1 RCGGLDGT
9 TRLITGT
16 AVSIRAITPIG
27 EPTVTAP
34 GTTLTPAGT
43 ARREESMDRTVVL
56 VSAHATTRARARIRE
71 ARLPMDHTEHAAR
84 RKPTTRA
91 PERMPRPVRVRTF
104 TAIGVRRACSAAM
117 IGSIQNVSPT
127 VQGTRR
133 GSPVVTRAA

>member
-16 AVSIRAITPIG
+16 AVSIRAITRIG

-43 ARREESMDRTVVL
+43 ARREESMDRTAVL
-56 VSAHATTRARARIRE
+56 VLVHATTRAPARIRE
-71 ARLPMDHTEHAAR
+71 ARLRMDHTERAAR
-84 RKPTTRA
+84 RKPITRA
-91 PERMPRPVRVRTF
+91 PVLTPRRGRARTF

-117 IGSIQNVSPT
+117 IG
-127 VQGTRR
+127 
-133 GSPVVTRAA
+133 